1 MKSSSWFIS
10 LLFVFLL
17 VGCSAV
23 ESTPPPASTEIMPT
37 EITPTEPA
45 LPTATIEPTP
55 TTGPARSTIRI
66 WHSWDEPHVPALVE
80 IISDFQENNPNVHF
94 DVLYIPS
101 ENLLD
106 RYIEE
111 ARAGGGPSLLLGPA
125 EWGPVLYEQ
134 ELIADLS
141 ERFPASVFDR
151 LNQAAVGQGRYL
163 DAIMGLPYSLEG
175 VVMYRNRAIIPEP
188 ADTFD
193 ELVSLASSF
202 TEGEILGAALERGFF
217 YSAGHLE
224 RIGGSLMDENGLPQF
239 NQAKG
244 IEWINLL
251 AGFELAGPPTYLSD
265 RDIELFQECR
275 VGFVIDGTWNLST
288 LAEAVGEENL
298 VIDPWPV
305 YGGGALAGYV
315 QSEQLFLNPQ
325 VSEHNLEPTL
335 RFMEYISSMD
345 PQTILAEV
353 GFIPA
358 LTGLQLTGDTAQRHQ
373 TQAMIALAGGAA
385 YPTHQNMA
393 IYPAHMDQA
402 LRSVFELGISAQ
414 DALQMAEDAILNEL
428 EQAQVTPTPQP

>member
-1 MKSSSWFIS
+1 MKHWFWFLS
-10 LLFVFLL
+10 LLL
-17 VGCSAV
+17 VLMLAGCSAV
-23 ESTPPPASTEIMPT
+23 ENTPTPPSTENVLA

-45 LPTATIEPTP
+45 MPTATSEPTP
-55 TTGPARSTIRI
+55 TTGPAQSTIRI
-66 WHSWDEPHVPALVE
+66 WHSWDEPYVPALVE

-94 DVLYIPS
+94 DVLYIS
-101 ENLLD
+101 RENLLD
-106 RYIEE
+106 RYTEE
-111 ARAGGGPSLLLGPA
+111 TRAGGGPSLLLGPA

-134 ELIADLS
+134 ELVSDLR
-141 ERFPASVFDR
+141 ERFPANVFDQF
-151 LNQAAVGQGRYL
+151 NQAALGQGRYL
-163 DAIMGLPYSLEG
+163 DAFLGLPYRLEG

-193 ELVSLASSF
+193 ELVSLGSSF
-202 TEGEILGAALERGFF
+202 TEGEILGAALERSFF

-224 RIGGSLMDENGLPQF
+224 GIGGSLMDENGLPEF
-239 NQAKG
+239 NQTKG
-244 IEWINLL
+244 VEWINLL
-251 AGFELAGPPTYLSD
+251 AGFELAGPATYLSD
-265 RDIELFQECR
+265 RDIELFQEGR
-275 VGFVIDGTWNLST
+275 VGIVIDGTWNLGT

-305 YGGGALAGYV
+305 YGDGALAGYV

-335 RFMEYISSMD
+335 RFMEYISS
-345 PQTILAEV
+345 TEAGTVLAEV

-358 LTGLQLTGDTAQRHQ
+358 LTGLQLTGDTVQRHQ

-402 LRSVFELGISAQ
+402 LRSVFELGVSAQ

-428 EQAQVTPTPQP
+428 EQLQITPTPQP